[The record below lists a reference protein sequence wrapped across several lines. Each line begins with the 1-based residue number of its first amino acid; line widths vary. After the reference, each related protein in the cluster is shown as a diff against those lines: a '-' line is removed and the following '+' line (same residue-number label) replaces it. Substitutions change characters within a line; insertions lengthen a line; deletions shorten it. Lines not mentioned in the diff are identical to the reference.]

1 MLFSLPDHPTLYAAL
16 LQRSHDYEG
25 RAYVGVTSTG
35 ILSLNVRVSQA
46 KVRKLQVLWLCG

>member
-35 ILSLNVRVSQA
+35 IFCRLTAGSQT

>member
-35 ILSLNVRVSQA
+35 IFVA
-46 KVRKLQVLWLCG
+46 